1 MPLQALTT
9 SVFCLERLEVYATH
23 KPFEVRVERPNE
35 AGDLGPQTNLRTEER
50 GGIAVEDVRHRKHSL
65 SFEKNG
71 FFVLDI
77 DVNMAPEEFED
88 KQAIEEKYLPV
99 VAETLSRRLGAERI
113 QIHDYL
119 VRKSN
124 ETFPFSTGQ
133 PSRYEPPA
141 MVLHIDT
148 TPSAT
153 KELVA
158 NLNGSITADTMSK
171 MRYQYI
177 TLWRPLR
184 GPVKRWPMALC
195 DNTTVN
201 AERDLAAKDMVYW
214 DRVVETFQVYFSE
227 SYKFYYLSDQ
237 MPNEAWVMLQSDS
250 QGLTGVPH
258 SSFVNPEVL
267 DKDPQR
273 ESIEVRMFVYY

>member
-119 VRKSN
+119 VPHLYSPRA
-124 ETFPFSTGQ
+124 STADA
-133 PSRYEPPA
+133 SFRSA
-141 MVLHIDT
+141 K
-148 TPSAT
+148 AT
-153 KELVA
+153 KHFHFRLVSQVDT
-158 NLNGSITADTMSK
+158 NLQLW
-171 MRYQYI
+171 YYI
-177 TLWRPLR
+177 
-184 GPVKRWPMALC
+184 
-195 DNTTVN
+195 
-201 AERDLAAKDMVYW
+201 
-214 DRVVETFQVYFSE
+214 
-227 SYKFYYLSDQ
+227 
-237 MPNEAWVMLQSDS
+237 
-250 QGLTGVPH
+250 
-258 SSFVNPEVL
+258 
-267 DKDPQR
+267 
-273 ESIEVRMFVYY
+273 